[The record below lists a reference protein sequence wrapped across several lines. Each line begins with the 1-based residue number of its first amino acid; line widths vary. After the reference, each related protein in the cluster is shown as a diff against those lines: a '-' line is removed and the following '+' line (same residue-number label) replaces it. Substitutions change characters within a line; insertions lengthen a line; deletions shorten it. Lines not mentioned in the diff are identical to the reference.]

1 MKAVI
6 KATLTTLVL
15 FHTLAN
21 AKSFHIEIPTDQQAK
36 LKLEHMLRI
45 KHTEYRAPGYSIYI
59 SPDGSVIRAGLT
71 AYFVEDQ
78 RAMSTGVGGVK
89 EKTSDNGRLTLES
102 REDTFALLMLDDV
115 ISNPNSRPGE
125 LWQSPSRPWPQD
137 VSRPLGHGISS
148 DGSFVIG
155 ELVYSYN
162 RTALIKKLESVEKA
176 PGKTPIVIRSNTTSD
191 AMWWTKAS
199 GFHFLARPKG
209 WRPDG
214 VYRAIFASTDGK
226 TLLGEIEN
234 NQEPWFSVQ
243 PVLINRINNSA
254 RALGQPFEH
263 PTTKTQPLFLS
274 GDGKVAI
281 VKASVRD
288 RPTAH
293 IEYFTWQEKEGYQTV
308 KTTPETVGSESQYE
322 ILDINYD
329 ASIMVGV
336 AGPWGSHR
344 EQLTGTGLVWVN
356 GEPQKAEDFLISQGV
371 DLHGWKVTRV
381 TSISNDGKI
390 IAGNADGAFLKGVA
404 WFANL
409 GDKSWSFPVHESSM
423 TIAQALKYESGL
435 RQSNQP
441 TTITSIN
448 STAPQQTTNAPIAT
462 ASTRQSSPKSDNVTI
477 STLSKPFVLPDY
489 GHLRVVPKDP
499 NAAIAP
505 EIKAMWA
512 KGFYIHMK
520 EGGNFGFNTDEPGPY
535 LYLPVNRWEN
545 KNGVFTLTLDTVVYA
560 FTLPTKKSTGET
572 TLKTVDST
580 LNAFEMT
587 YVTKEKG
594 VR

>member
-1 MKAVI
+1 MKTVI
-6 KATLTTLVL
+6 KASLFALLL
-15 FHTLAN
+15 FHVLAD
-21 AKSFHIEIPTDQQAK
+21 AKSFHVDIPGNEQAK
-36 LKLEHMLRI
+36 LKLKHLLRI
-45 KHTEYRAPGYSIYI
+45 KHTEYRAPGHPTRI
-59 SPDGSVIRAGLT
+59 SPDGSLIRAGLT
-71 AYFVEDQ
+71 TYSVEDQ
-78 RAMSTGVGGVK
+78 SAMPARVGWMKV
-89 EKTSDNGRLTLES
+89 KTSDNGRLFLKS
-102 REDTFALLMLDDV
+102 GEDTFALQTLDDV
-115 ISNPNSRPGE
+115 IANPNRRPDE
-125 LWQSPSRPWPQD
+125 LFHSPSRPWPQD

-162 RTALIKKLESVEKA
+162 RTALIKKLESAENTSEKK
-176 PGKTPIVIRSNTTSD
+176 PVVVRSNTTSD
-191 AMWWTKAS
+191 AMWWSKAD
-199 GFHFLARPKG
+199 GFHFLNRPKG

-254 RALGQPFEH
+254 RALGQPFDH
-263 PTTKTQPLFLS
+263 PTTKSQPLFLS

-281 VKASVRD
+281 VRASVRD

-293 IEYFTWQEKEGYQTV
+293 IEYFAWREKEGYRAV
-308 KTTPETVGSESQYE
+308 KATLENPGSESLYE

-356 GEPQKAEDFLISQGV
+356 GKPQKAEDFLISQGV
-371 DLHGWKVTRV
+371 DLHGWKITRV

-390 IAGNADGAFLKGVA
+390 IGGSADGTFLKNVS

-409 GDKSWSFPVHESSM
+409 GDKSWSFPVHEASMSLEQAYMYQPNIQQANQSS
-423 TIAQALKYESGL
+423 TISSAK
-435 RQSNQP
+435 N
-441 TTITSIN
+441 
-448 STAPQQTTNAPIAT
+448 T
-462 ASTRQSSPKSDNVTI
+462 ASQETTSHRVKSPLQPSPNADKVNTA
-477 STLSKPFVLPDY
+477 TLSKPFELSEF

-505 EIKAMWA
+505 EIKTMWA
-512 KGFYIHMK
+512 KGFYIHLK
-520 EGGNFGFNTDEPGPY
+520 PGGIFGFNTDIPGQY
-535 LYLPVNRWEN
+535 IYLPVNRWKNE
-545 KNGVFTLTLDTVVYA
+545 NGVFTLTLDTIVYS
-560 FTLPTKKSTGET
+560 FVLPKEKSSEDT

-580 LNAFEMT
+580 LKAFEMT
-587 YVTKEKG
+587 YVTKKQG
-594 VR
+594 ARL